1 MKKLLAILVAV
12 NFGSAQ
18 AYLGTW
24 NDPLRGFDA
33 SKNQKEKITLN
44 WRTVDNVVEA
54 CNAHSKSLGFTQPL
68 GPLTACSF
76 WQGSSCTI
84 ITSKTPTMH
93 EIGHELRHCYQGNW
107 H

>member
-1 MKKLLAILVAV
+1 MKKLLAILVVA

-24 NDPLRGFDA
+24 NDPLKSFDA
-33 SKNQKEKITLN
+33 TVNKRERITLT
-44 WRTVDNVVEA
+44 WKVEENVVEA
-54 CNAHSKSLGFTQPL
+54 CHKHSKAMGFTQRL

-76 WQGSSCTI
+76 WEGNTCTI
-84 ITSKTPTMH
+84 ITSRNPTMH
-93 EIGHELRHCYQGNW
+93 EIGHEVRHCYQGNW